1 MTEKMFYLVGN
12 THDGKFFERFNSYD
26 DAMEY
31 IRHKYAYDKAH
42 ENDFENAFVDGYYGI
57 YRISEETAEYYGWD
71 YVYSN
76 WETTEFLGSVNYAEA
91 TKDIERI

>member
-12 THDGKFFERFNSYD
+12 AHDGKFYDRFNSYD
-26 DAMEY
+26 DAMGY
-31 IRHKYAYDKAH
+31 IRHEYAYEKEH
-42 ENDFENAFVDGYYGI
+42 EDDDSTLIDGYYGI

-76 WETTEFLGSVNYAEA
+76 WETTEFLGEVSYYDAMNY
-91 TKDIERI
+91 ERR

>member
-12 THDGKFFERFNSYD
+12 THDGKFFEKFNSYD

-31 IRHKYAYDKAH
+31 IKREYAYDKEH
-42 ENDFENAFVDGYYGI
+42 EDDNSIFIDGYYGI

-76 WETTEFLGSVNYAEA
+76 WETTEFLGEVSYEDTMNF
-91 TKDIERI
+91 ERG

>member
-1 MTEKMFYLVGN
+1 MTKMFYLVGN
-12 THDGKFFERFNSYD
+12 THDGKFYDRFNSYD

-31 IRHKYAYDKAH
+31 IKKEYTYDKEH
-42 ENDFENAFVDGYYGI
+42 EDDNSTFIDGYYGI

-76 WETTEFLGSVNYAEA
+76 WETTEFLGEVSYEDTMNF
-91 TKDIERI
+91 ERR

>member
-26 DAMEY
+26 DAIEY
-31 IRHKYAYDKAH
+31 IKREYAYEKEH
-42 ENDFENAFVDGYYGI
+42 EDDDNTFIDGYYGI

-76 WETTEFLGSVNYAEA
+76 WETTEFLGGVSYYDAMNY
-91 TKDIERI
+91 ERR